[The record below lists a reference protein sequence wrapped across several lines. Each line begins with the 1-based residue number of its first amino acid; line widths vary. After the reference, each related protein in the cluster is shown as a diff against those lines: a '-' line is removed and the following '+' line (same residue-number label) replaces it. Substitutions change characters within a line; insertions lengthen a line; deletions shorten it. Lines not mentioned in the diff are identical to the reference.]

1 MPYSGI
7 LRGRRLMAGRLS
19 VRTVRSM
26 LDSQDGRSNGDFFDL
41 TTHHDEH
48 LAAHAVSAH
57 GLEDAVAARAA
68 RSAAHDAARLELVA
82 GQAVRRYG
90 GDLEADAHRLAQ
102 RLLPP
107 AHARGGLRLDPHPG
121 LLELPRAG

>member
-26 LDSQDGRSNGDFFDL
+26 RDSQDGRSNGDFFDL

-57 GLEDAVAARAA
+57 GLEDAVAAHAA
-68 RSAAHDAARLELVA
+68 RSAAHDAARLELIA
-82 GQAVRRYG
+82 GQAVRWYG
-90 GDLEADAHRLAQ
+90 GDLEADADGLAQ
-102 RLLPP
+102 RPP
-107 AHARGGLRLDPHPG
+107 HPADAGGVPQPHPHPDLLRLPG
-121 LLELPRAG
+121 P

>member
-1 MPYSGI
+1 MPYSEI

-82 GQAVRRYG
+82 
-90 GDLEADAHRLAQ
+90 DADGLAQ
-102 RLLPP
+102 RLLHA
-107 AHARGGLRLDPHPG
+107 AHAGSV
-121 LLELPRAG
+121 LELD